1 MVQLTGAVA
10 PKCHE
15 EPVTDGQ
22 LALVPRVDLSADSCR
37 GV

>member
-15 EPVTDGQ
+15 EPVTDG
-22 LALVPRVDLSADSCR
+22 
-37 GV
+37 